1 MITIKTQK
9 YFEMKYRKIF
19 EADGKVDS
27 IKLKAMV
34 KHWSQQMSAAGNRD
48 ASRNATQKAS
58 QFCKRDLL
66 AKKIEKLHLRLSGI

>member
-9 YFEMKYRKIF
+9 YFEMKYLKIF

-34 KHWSQQMSAAGNRD
+34 KHWSQQMSAAVN
-48 ASRNATQKAS
+48 S
-58 QFCKRDLL
+58 
-66 AKKIEKLHLRLSGI
+66 